1 MGVFACEAI
10 IAGHVAKQKDMVTKD
25 LKITLEKC
33 LAGCWGDDP
42 QATFYILEQMGDS
55 ARWPVTDFH
64 WAATYTVVYL
74 AFATEKKEKLRLHTA
89 LRYLGDVFLAN
100 GDEATA
106 RNIFIVALD
115 GFTSMD
121 VHHGR
126 AECMTRLGDLAQN
139 HGESATANGFW
150 SAARPLFERSLQ
162 TQGVAD
168 IDHRLAT
175 EGAS

>member
-1 MGVFACEAI
+1 
-10 IAGHVAKQKDMVTKD
+10 MVTKD

-74 AFATEKKEKLRLHTA
+74 AFATKKKEKLRLHTA